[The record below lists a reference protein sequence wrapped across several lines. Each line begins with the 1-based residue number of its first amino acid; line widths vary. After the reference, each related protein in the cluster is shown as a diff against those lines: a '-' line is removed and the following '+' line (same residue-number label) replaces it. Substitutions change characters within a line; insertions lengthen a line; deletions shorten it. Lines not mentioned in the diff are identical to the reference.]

1 MNEMVAESVVGFVST
16 FGKAVTPVGADGS
29 VVRFAGIVIRRVVEY
44 GQGHFLLRAA
54 TRKS

>member
-1 MNEMVAESVVGFVST
+1 MVAESVVGFVSA
-16 FGKAVTPVGADGS
+16 FGVAVTPVGADGS